1 MSTLYGAISASA
13 TALDVERT
21 RIEVAVSNMANA
33 ESTRSADGQPYRRRD
48 VMLASQP
55 AQTFEDALGHAGAV
69 GVRVAG
75 IVQDQT
81 PFRRRYE
88 PSHPDADAEGFVM
101 LPNVDGEQ
109 EMVDMLGA
117 ARAYQAN
124 IAAIGMIREMV
135 AKSLDLGRG

>member
-33 ESTRSADGQPYRRRD
+33 ESTRSTDGQPYRRRD

-135 AKSLDLGRG
+135 AKSLELGRG

>member
-1 MSTLYGAISASA
+1 MSTLYGAMAASA
-13 TALDVERT
+13 TALNAERT

-48 VMLASQP
+48 VMLA
-55 AQTFEDALGHAGAV
+55 ADAGQTFDTALGRAGAV
-69 GVRVAG
+69 GVKVSG
-75 IVQDQT
+75 VVEDQS

-88 PSHPDADAEGFVM
+88 PSHPDADADGYVA
-101 LPNVDGEQ
+101 LPNVDPSQ

-124 IAAIGMIREMV
+124 LAAIGMIRDMV
-135 AKSLDLGRG
+135 TKSLDLGK